1 MKTTLKAFTLVAGSL
16 FAGSALATT
25 LVCDVYP
32 KSGGNSF
39 GNGTKNCGAFDYSF
53 GNSTSGKFYL
63 INISKPIQEVRWEG
77 RATCSGGTSCNA
89 TIRAY
94 TQNKASALILYKD
107 GTWEQANTASAW
119 YETGH

>member
-1 MKTTLKAFTLVAGSL
+1 MKTTLKAMTVIAGTL

-39 GNGTKNCGAFDYSF
+39 ANGTKNCGAFDYSF

-63 INISKPIQEVRWEG
+63 SNISKPIQEVRWEG
-77 RATCSGGTSCNA
+77 KANCSGGTSCNA

-94 TQNKASALILYKD
+94 SQNSASALILYKD
-107 GTWEQANTASAW
+107 GTWERTNTANAW
-119 YETGH
+119 YETGY